1 MPRIGITLG
10 DVTGIGP
17 EVALKAVA
25 AEATVDD
32 ASYVF
37 IGDARFIHQLNDSLG
52 LKLPLFDPAR
62 PAEGGASVPANRGS
76 DSTKAREDARPTASR
91 FTILDT
97 SDAPLPVSLAHGA
110 REAARAA
117 VQWLGQAAD
126 LCLQKKLDA
135 VVTAP
140 VNKEAIIRAGIP
152 FIGQTE
158 FFSERAKADRTLM
171 MLLGHDERGRWLRV
185 ALATVHIALRDVP
198 VKLTSERIQLAIQ
211 RATEACRDLGLPRAR
226 VAVCGLNPHCGEGG
240 EFGDEEPKII
250 EPAIAASRQ
259 RGFDVVGPISGD
271 TVFHHALLGEY
282 DAVVAMYHDQGLA
295 PLKTVA
301 FDTGINWTL
310 GLPFIRTS
318 PDHGTAYNI
327 AGKGIANPSSMI
339 SALRLAKQLAR

>member
-1 MPRIGITLG
+1 MLRIGITLG
-10 DVTGIGP
+10 DVSGVGP

-25 AEATVDD
+25 AEVD
-32 ASYVF
+32 A
-37 IGDARFIHQLNDSLG
+37 GDAYYVLIGGANIVRHWNERLKLG
-52 LKLPLFDPAR
+52 LVLGDDVIIRSDANLALETGRRVILF
-62 PAEGGASVPANRGS
+62 N
-76 DSTKAREDARPTASR
+76 TAS
-91 FTILDT
+91 TPLD
-97 SDAPLPVSLAHGA
+97 PLLQPGTP
-110 REAARAA
+110 EAARAA
-117 VQWLGQAAD
+117 VRWLGEAAE
-126 LCLQKKLDA
+126 LCLKGELNA

-140 VNKEAIIRAGIP
+140 VNKESIVRAGIP

-158 FFSERAKADRTLM
+158 FFSERAKADRTVM

-198 VKLTSERIQLAIQ
+198 NKLTSERIQLAVQ
-211 RATEACRDLGLPRAR
+211 RAAEACRDLGLPRAR

-240 EFGDEEPKII
+240 AFGNEEPRLVG
-250 EPAIAASRQ
+250 PAIAAMRK
-259 RGFDVVGPISGD
+259 RGLDVAGPISGD

-282 DAVVAMYHDQGLA
+282 DAIVAMYHDQGLA

-327 AGKGIANPSSMI
+327 AGRGIANPSSMI
-339 SALRLAKQLAR
+339 SAIRLAKRLAQRTAVSKQSH